1 MRGYRRIEPV
11 NILFIQSDSLDSK
24 HAFFNNE
31 SDVRLICAYDCLQ
44 SSFPFMELKDLLSV
58 GKDLGSFHKI

>member
-1 MRGYRRIEPV
+1 MRGYYRIEPV

-31 SDVRLICAYDCLQ
+31 SDVCLIRAYDCLQ
-44 SSFPFMELKDLLSV
+44 SSFPLMELKDLLSV
-58 GKDLGSFHKI
+58 RKDFGSFHKT